1 MNLSQEIQTLQE
13 RLERRGGLN
22 GGGPEEAA
30 TAAAS
35 LYRLVAAH
43 PAGGGLTLVAREL
56 QAAWAR
62 DILTVRKAGAG
73 GGGHTGVGGLQ
84 EKKMY
89 NIECKPKV
97 CAGSCFLLART
108 SSRYIDT
115 SSRELLSIGKS
126 QQDIFRGQHMAP
138 FH

>member
-13 RLERRGGLN
+13 RLERRGAGGLT

-30 TAAAS
+30 AAAAS

-62 DILTVRKAGAG
+62 DILTVRKAG
-73 GGGHTGVGGLQ
+73 GGHNSGVGGGLQ
-84 EKKMY
+84 EKKIY
-89 NIECKPKV
+89 HIECNPKL
-97 CAGSCFLLART
+97 CASESLPVFSVQRQF
-108 SSRYIDT
+108 Y
-115 SSRELLSIGKS
+115 
-126 QQDIFRGQHMAP
+126 
-138 FH
+138 

>member
-30 TAAAS
+30 AAAAS

-43 PAGGGLTLVAREL
+43 PSGGGLTLMAREL

-62 DILTVRKAGAG
+62 DILTVRKAG
-73 GGGHTGVGGLQ
+73 GGHIGGGGLQ

-89 NIECKPKV
+89 NIECNPKL
-97 CAGSCFLLART
+97 CASESLPAFLF
-108 SSRYIDT
+108 SGN
-115 SSRELLSIGKS
+115 LLGFCPSVSGIG
-126 QQDIFRGQHMAP
+126 RWGGGG
-138 FH
+138 

>member
-22 GGGPEEAA
+22 GGGPDEASA
-30 TAAAS
+30 AAAS

-62 DILTVRKAGAG
+62 DILTVRKG
-73 GGGHTGVGGLQ
+73 GGGGGLQ
-84 EKKMY
+84 EKKIHI
-89 NIECKPKV
+89 IECNPKIV
-97 CAGSCFLLART
+97 CM
-108 SSRYIDT
+108 
-115 SSRELLSIGKS
+115 ELL
-126 QQDIFRGQHMAP
+126 FY
-138 FH
+138 

>member
-22 GGGPEEAA
+22 GGGPEE
-30 TAAAS
+30 AAAS

-62 DILTVRKAGAG
+62 DILTIRKAGSGG
-73 GGGHTGVGGLQ
+73 GGGHIGVGGGLQ

-89 NIECKPKV
+89 NIDCNPKL
-97 CAGSCFLLART
+97 CA
-108 SSRYIDT
+108 
-115 SSRELLSIGKS
+115 
-126 QQDIFRGQHMAP
+126 
-138 FH
+138 